1 MVPNESASCPAN
13 RLCPGRQRTPAVG
26 DGVSR
31 KEIRFASGNG
41 SGDGTASR
49 RFRGNA
55 GWRIYERAAIGIRKV
70 CLELGGKSANIVL
83 DDADLAVALPVSVGM
98 CMANSGRVPEEGG
111 RPA

>member
-26 DGVSR
+26 DSVSR

-41 SGDGTASR
+41 SGDGT
-49 RFRGNA
+49 
-55 GWRIYERAAIGIRKV
+55 AIGIRKV

-98 CMANSGRVPEEGG
+98 CMANSGKVPEEGG